1 MDSGSVPGSRRR
13 IKGVAEGQRGMV
25 LPFEPM
31 HLTFSQI
38 NYFVAFPK
46 VMPDSV
52 PKTSSP

>member
-46 VMPDSV
+46 VIPDSV
-52 PKTSSP
+52 PKTSPP